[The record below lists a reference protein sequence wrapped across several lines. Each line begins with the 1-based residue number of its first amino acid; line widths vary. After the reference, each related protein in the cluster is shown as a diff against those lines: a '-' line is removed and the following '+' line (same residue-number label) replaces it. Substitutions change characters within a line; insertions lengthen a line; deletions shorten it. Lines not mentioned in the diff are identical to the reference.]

1 MSISKAIG
9 RAEKLVAQ
17 VEAKTGRPDGRF
29 VKGNSGGPGNPF
41 NATVQKLRAA
51 MVQAV
56 GPEDIAEVVGQVLT
70 QAKEGNLAAIKL
82 LLSYTI
88 GQPHQTIQPDRAEL
102 DAVEIQ
108 NKTELYR
115 ELIAQ
120 RARFASI
127 YRQDD

>member
-1 MSISKAIG
+1 MSLSKAIG

-17 VEAKTGRPDGRF
+17 VEAKTGRSDGRF
-29 VKGNSGGPGNPF
+29 AKGNSGGPGNPF

-56 GPEDIAEVVGQVLT
+56 SPEDIGEVIGQVLT
-70 QAKEGNLAAIKL
+70 QAKDGNLAAIKL

-102 DAVEIQ
+102 DEAEIR
-108 NKTELYR
+108 NKTELNR

-120 RARFASI
+120 RARLASI
-127 YRQDD
+127 YGRDN